1 MKLFR
6 NKKKLLLIVTSGK
19 NDGGLRAALAYSIA
33 INALS
38 FDYEV
43 TMFLTG
49 EGAIWGTVKIEDT
62 EKNFGFPPISE
73 MSKDL
78 VEAGGKELLCFVCY
92 HSCVT
97 VGTVIREGVEVV
109 GISSVIPYLA
119 EGNAIV
125 F

>member
-1 MKLFR
+1 MKLFKS
-6 NKKKLLLIVTSGK
+6 KKKLLMIVTSGK

-33 INALS
+33 INAIS

-49 EGAIWGTVKIEDT
+49 EGAIWGTVKIAET

-78 VEAGGKELLCFVCY
+78 VKAGGKELLCIVCY
-92 HSCVT
+92 RSCVT
-97 VGTVIREGVEVV
+97 VGTEIREGVEVV
-109 GISSVIPYLA
+109 GISSIIPYLA
-119 EGNAIV
+119 EGNAVV